1 MATAAQILANRTNAQ
16 KSTGPTTSA
25 GKLTARMNAFKHGI
39 TGQLILLTPEEDA
52 EYQRFSVQMMTDL
65 QPANAVEYS
74 FAARIVHDTWRIE
87 HAHSV
92 ERNLESLPGPEVPNV
107 ISLDAN
113 GNQAPGEAAID
124 ASLNQALAFE
134 ARQKTFALLSLYT
147 ARIQRG
153 IHQDLAMLYQMQ
165 KQRRT
170 DPYAAQRAALAAE
183 ADFKPTI
190 RPATKATETTA
201 KPTRS
206 ETIGSVFSTPPS
218 ASAPQPDHASDAPET
233 MAA

>member
-1 MATAAQILANRTNAQ
+1 MATAAQILANRANAQ

-25 GKLTARMNAFKHGI
+25 GKLTTRMNAFKHGI

-92 ERNLESLPGPEVPNV
+92 ERNLERMPDPALPNV
-107 ISLDAN
+107 MSLDAN

-134 ARQKTFALLSLYT
+134 ARQKTFALISLYT

-218 ASAPQPDHASDAPET
+218 HPAPPPDHASDAPET